1 MTQENKF
8 IGQACK
14 RKHRSYRDAE
24 NPLTGSLLERQMQR
38 AIYCIE
44 HKNKELSDMFEAE
57 THMTPQQFIDK
68 WEKILLY

>member
-14 RKHRSYRDAE
+14 RKHRSYHEAK
-24 NPLTGSLLERQMQR
+24 NPFTGSLLERQVQR

-57 THMTPQQFIDK
+57 TGMAPEAFIDK
-68 WEKILLY
+68 WEKILL

>member
-8 IGQACK
+8 IGQVCK
-14 RKHRSYRDAE
+14 HKHRSYHEAK
-24 NPLTGSLLERQMQR
+24 NPFTGSLLERQVQR

-57 THMTPQQFIDK
+57 TGMAPEAFIDK
-68 WEKILLY
+68 WEKILL

>member
-24 NPLTGSLLERQMQR
+24 NPFTGSLLERQVQR
-38 AIYCIE
+38 AIYCVE
-44 HKNKELSDMFEAE
+44 SNSMSNWFEAE
-57 THMTPQQFIDK
+57 TGMTPEAFIDK
-68 WEKILLY
+68 WEKKLL

>member
-8 IGQACK
+8 IGQTCK
-14 RKHRSYRDAE
+14 HKHRSYHEAK
-24 NPLTGSLLERQMQR
+24 NPLTGSLLERQVQR

-57 THMTPQQFIDK
+57 THMTPKAFIDK
-68 WEKILLY
+68 WEKILL